1 MLQTMDRATATRAA
15 MLALRNEIE
24 RMSLESLGDVA
35 RELSEID
42 PRIDPV
48 DVAHAVASEIESA
61 AREEIPHLPFLDPE
75 LLVEGCTMRDLYAL
89 KRGDLRLIG
98 GALGAQ
104 LGAVYEITHAPGMSD
119 WIGAMDLAEI
129 NCSDVGL
136 LEWLGHAKVGD
147 RFEGVVK
154 RIA

>member
-1 MLQTMDRATATRAA
+1 MLQTMDRAAATRAA
-15 MLALRNEIE
+15 VLALRNEIE

-42 PRIDPV
+42 GRIDPV
-48 DVAHAVASEIESA
+48 DVAYAVASEIERK
-61 AREEIPHLPFLDPE
+61 AREVLPHLPHLDPE
-75 LLVEGCTMRDLYAL
+75 LLVEGCTMRDLFAL
-89 KRGDLRLIG
+89 RRGDLRIIG

-104 LGAVYEITHAPGMSD
+104 LGAVYEVTHAPGLSD

-136 LEWLGHAKVGD
+136 LGWLGHAKVGE
-147 RFEGVVK
+147 RFEGSVK

>member
-1 MLQTMDRATATRAA
+1 MLTTMDRATATRAA
-15 MLALRNEIE
+15 ALALHYEIE
-24 RMSLESLGDVA
+24 RAALDTLGDVA
-35 RELSEID
+35 REIAKID
-42 PRIDPV
+42 PRIDPI
-48 DVAHAVASEIESA
+48 DVACTVASEIESA
-61 AREEIPHLPFLDPE
+61 GREVLPHLPHLDPE
-75 LLVEGCTMRDLYAL
+75 LLVEGATMRDLYAL

-104 LGAVYEITHAPGMSD
+104 LGAVYEVQHAPGMSD